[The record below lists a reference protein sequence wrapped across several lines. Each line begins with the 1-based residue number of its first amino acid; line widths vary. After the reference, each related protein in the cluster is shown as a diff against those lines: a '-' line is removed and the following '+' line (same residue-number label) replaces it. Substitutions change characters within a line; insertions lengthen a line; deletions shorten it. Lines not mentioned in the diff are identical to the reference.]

1 MIPLY
6 LSFLS
11 PTDHTTVQGP
21 NWACRALPMAELPL
35 LPWAPPLARVVPKT
49 HLCPQLS
56 GRAEDPAPECS
67 RLLVVPSIH
76 ITPSSDG
83 ESSPCTPPPRRLQ
96 LLRIPDLESPPQDRS
111 DWVLGWKRGY
121 FSLGT
126 HAQGWGTEGQ
136 SVAGGQLAPQELGC
150 KLGNSS
156 TKTGHWEYVL
166 GQQTLSSAEQ
176 YLIRVGVD
184 TPFNTP
190 HVLQTV
196 GHDLSR
202 GHEPNVELCDQHF
215 SQIEIG

>member
-1 MIPLY
+1 MVPLY

-56 GRAEDPAPECS
+56 GRAEDLAPECS

-156 TKTGHWEYVL
+156 TNKNRPL
-166 GQQTLSSAEQ
+166 GVC
-176 YLIRVGVD
+176 VGTTD
-184 TPFNTP
+184 SE
-190 HVLQTV
+190 
-196 GHDLSR
+196 LSR
-202 GHEPNVELCDQHF
+202 AVPNKSGSGHPIQHTPC
-215 SQIEIG
+215 SSNCGS